1 MRAGRPC
8 GERKLHMSDTIHP
21 NSAAANGS
29 SSNGSGRGKN
39 NLEGVINSSL
49 ANLRE
54 LVDVDT
60 IIGTPIETADA
71 TIIPVSKVTFGFTSG
86 GSDIPSA
93 KQAGLF
99 GGGSGGGVT
108 IQPLAFI
115 VVSQGEVKIMNIPVA
130 SVTPV
135 DRAVEMLPDV
145 VDKISALL
153 AKKDKADKARE
164 AAAKREE
171 AAKTE

>member
-1 MRAGRPC
+1 
-8 GERKLHMSDTIHP
+8 MSETIHAS
-21 NSAAANGS
+21 SAPSNGCANGS
-29 SSNGSGRGKN
+29 GKGKN

-86 GSDIPSA
+86 GSDIPSS
-93 KQAGLF
+93 KQSGLF

-115 VVSQGEVKIMNIPVA
+115 VVSQGEVRIMNIPVA

-145 VDKISALL
+145 IDKISALL
-153 AKKDKADKARE
+153 PKKDKTKDEPVKAE
-164 AAAKREE
+164 
-171 AAKTE
+171 